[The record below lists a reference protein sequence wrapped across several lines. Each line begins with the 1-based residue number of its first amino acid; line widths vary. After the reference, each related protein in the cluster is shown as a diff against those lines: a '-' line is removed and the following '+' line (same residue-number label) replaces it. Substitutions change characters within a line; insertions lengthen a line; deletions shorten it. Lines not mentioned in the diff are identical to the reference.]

1 MASYPPPYPPP
12 SGAPFRF
19 DSKQQARF
27 AREQM
32 KAQRQAQRAA
42 FKAQAYAFRQ
52 QSRAMRRSSVLGPLL
67 VLTIGIVALLIRTGK
82 LSYQRFAA
90 VYLHWWPILLVAA
103 GVVLALEWAF
113 DQMPRDIGIP
123 YVRRGIG
130 GAAVLLVLTLVLTG
144 AWAAHPDGQYLIEH
158 GLSINPDNIDQL
170 FGEKHQIMQQVDEDF
185 APGGTLVIDN
195 PHGDVTIVGGSSDGK
210 LHMTVNKEVWTRSD
224 DAAGARADEVS
235 PHVSLAGSTLNVI
248 MPSVGSA
255 TTDLNITVPE
265 WAAITVNANHGG
277 VNVSGMKGTV
287 QVTANHGDVEL
298 NAIQGEVTTHMNQR
312 GSSFTARDIAGDV
325 TVRGHAQDVNLAE
338 VSGRVSL
345 EGEFFGETHLQ
356 HLEGPVN
363 FHTSRTQF
371 SMAKLAGEVDI
382 SPNSELTGDQMVG
395 PTLLRTS
402 SRNISLE
409 RVAGDIEVNN
419 SKGSVTITRSGTQ
432 GNISVENR
440 DGAVD
445 VTLPDRA
452 GVTVDAETRGGEIQ
466 NDLSLAATTQN
477 ERTSLHGTVGDGSV
491 RVVIRTSHFD
501 IGVHKG
507 DVQPPSILTPAVPV
521 PPAAPK
527 TKPPGHKAVRNT
539 TT

>member
-12 SGAPFRF
+12 AGAPFPF
-19 DSKQQARF
+19 DAKQQARF
-27 AREQM
+27 ARQQM
-32 KAQRQAQRAA
+32 KVQQQAQKAA
-42 FKAQAYAFRQ
+42 FEAQAYAFRQ

-67 VLTIGIVALLIRTGK
+67 LIAVGVVFLLIRLGH
-82 LSYQRFAA
+82 LSYQRFATG
-90 VYLHWWPILLVAA
+90 YLRWWPLLLVSA
-103 GVVLALEWAF
+103 GVVLAVEWAF
-113 DQMPRDIGIP
+113 DQTPHGSGVP
-123 YVRRGIG
+123 YVRRRIG
-130 GAAVLLVLTLVLTG
+130 GAGVFLLLVLALTG
-144 AWAAHPDGQYLIEH
+144 AWAANPGTQYILDH
-158 GLSINPDNIDQL
+158 GLSINPGNIDDF
-170 FGEKHQIMQQVDEDF
+170 FGEKHQMMQQVDQDL
-185 APGGTLVIDN
+185 APGTALQIDN
-195 PHGDVTIVGGSSDGK
+195 PHGDVTIAGSSSDGK

-235 PHVSLAGSTLNVI
+235 PRVSLAGSTLNVI

-265 WAAITVNANHGG
+265 SAAITVNANHGG
-277 VNVSGMKGTV
+277 VNVSGIKGPV

-298 NAIQGEVTTHMNQR
+298 NAIQGEVTAHMNQR
-312 GSSFTARDIAGDV
+312 GSSFTARGIAGDV

-356 HLEGPVN
+356 HLQGPVN

-371 SMAKLAGEVDI
+371 SMAKLAGQVDI

-419 SKGSVTITRSGTQ
+419 SKGSVSITKSGPG
-432 GNISVENR
+432 GNVSVENR

-445 VTLPDRA
+445 VTLPDHA
-452 GVTVDAETRGGEIQ
+452 GVTLDAETRGGEIQ

-477 ERTSLHGTVGDGSV
+477 ERTSLHGTVGDGSL
-491 RVVIRTSHFD
+491 RVLIRTSHFN

-507 DVQPPSILTPAVPV
+507 EVQPPSVLTPAVPV

-527 TKPPGHKAVRNT
+527 TDPPGRKAVRNT
-539 TT
+539 T